1 MYISKKW
8 LGNYVELPKE
18 LDTQEL
24 AEKITTSI
32 VEVDNFFDQEK
43 ELENIIVAKIIE
55 INNHPNADKLKICQV
70 DAGSQGILKIV
81 CGGNNLEKGMTV
93 ALALPGAKVR
103 WHGEGEPVILEKAK
117 IRGVESDGMIC
128 AAEEIGLSDSY
139 KVNGGIADLK
149 LDDSF
154 IGKNIAIALHL
165 DDVIFEIDNKSLT
178 NRPDL
183 WGHYGIARELS
194 ALLGV
199 RFKNLKFLEKF
210 RKTKGPE
217 FYIEIQDKNSC
228 PRYLGVLIENIE
240 VSDSPQWIKS
250 YLEKSGIR
258 SINNIVDITNFV
270 MLELGQPLH
279 AFDAK
284 NLQNNK
290 IIVRKAK
297 KGEKF
302 KTLDREE
309 RNLTEED
316 LLICDDDKPVAL
328 AGIMGGENS
337 EITDSTK
344 SIFIESANFEAA
356 CIRKTSMRLGLRTDA
371 SARFEKSLD
380 PELAKNAI
388 LRAIELVEQLCVKSK
403 VVNQIIDSDFSSKE
417 KIIIN
422 LDIKFINEKIGR
434 EIGTDKIISILKSL
448 GFEVKNKK
456 SYLEV
461 TVPSYRATGDIKI
474 SEDLVEEIARIYGY
488 QSIGV
493 SDPIVSLKPVY
504 RERSIQLE
512 RSVKNFISK
521 DLGYCEMYNYS
532 MISEDEINSVMAQTN
547 DYIEIANAVSK
558 NLKYLRNSLSI
569 SLLKNT
575 ASNLRFY
582 KEFKIFEIGRIFK
595 KEKGD
600 YISNKNSKEVLPM
613 QDKFLGFVA
622 CGKDKFLELKGD
634 IELVFSNL
642 KIDFEENP
650 CENDLF
656 EASKCLAYES
666 NGEIIGFFGEV
677 KKQILNN
684 FDIDKIEVLFGEF
697 NFGLLCKYSKDK
709 KTYSELPRFP
719 KMIQDVSMLLD
730 YSSNWKDIEKR
741 IKSISALIEDV
752 ELFDIY
758 EGEKI
763 EKGMRSIAFHVTFYD
778 STKTLVSEEVE
789 KIMIEIRRIL
799 VAEFKAKIR

>member
-18 LDTQEL
+18 LDSQEL

-32 VEVDNFFDQEK
+32 VEIDNFFDQEK

-70 DAGSQGILKIV
+70 DSGNRGMLKIV
-81 CGGNNLEKGMTV
+81 CGGNNLKKGMIV

-128 AAEEIGLSDSY
+128 AAEEIGLADSY
-139 KVNGGIADLK
+139 SVEGGIADLN
-149 LDDSF
+149 LDDSY
-154 IGKNIAIALHL
+154 IGKNIATALHL

-194 ALLGV
+194 ALLDL
-199 RFKNLKFLEKF
+199 RFKKLKFLEKF
-210 RKTKGPE
+210 RKTKGDE
-217 FYIEIQDKNSC
+217 FSIEILDKESC

-240 VSDSPQWIKS
+240 VSGSPQWIRA

-284 NLQNNK
+284 NLDDNK
-290 IIVRKAK
+290 IIVRKAN

-309 RNLTEED
+309 RILTQED
-316 LLICDDDKPVAL
+316 LLICDAKKPVAL

-344 SIFIESANFEAA
+344 SIFIESANFKASS
-356 CIRKTSMRLGLRTDA
+356 IRKTSMRLGLRTDA

-380 PELAKNAI
+380 PELARCAI
-388 LRAIELVEQLCVKSK
+388 FRAIELVEQLCVKSK
-403 VVNQIIDSDFSSKE
+403 VVNEIIDSDFSSKE

-422 LDIKFINEKIGR
+422 LNIKFLNDRIGC
-434 EIGTDKIISILKSL
+434 EIAVDKIISILNNL
-448 GFEVKNKK
+448 GFIIKNKK
-456 SYLEV
+456 TYLEV
-461 TVPSYRATGDIKI
+461 TVPSHRATGDIKI
-474 SEDLVEEIARIYGY
+474 PEDLVEEIARIYGY
-488 QSIGV
+488 KNIV
-493 SDPIVSLKPVY
+493 VKEPIISLKPVY
-504 RERSIQLE
+504 RDKSIQLE
-512 RSVKNFISK
+512 RNIKNFISK
-521 DLGYCEMYNYS
+521 DLGYCEIYNYS
-532 MISEDEINSVMAQTN
+532 MISEDEINFVNGKTDN
-547 DYIEIANAVSK
+547 YIEIANAVSK
-558 NLKYLRNSLSI
+558 NLKYLRNSLNI
-569 SLLKNT
+569 SLLKNVS
-575 ASNLRFY
+575 SNLRFY
-582 KEFKIFEIGRIFK
+582 KEFKIFEIGRIFR
-595 KEKGD
+595 KENGEFRA
-600 YISNKNSKEVLPM
+600 NKNSKEFLPM
-613 QDKFLGFVA
+613 QDKFLGFA
-622 CGKDKFLELKGD
+622 ISGRDKFFELKGD
-634 IELVFSNL
+634 IESAFSYL
-642 KIDFEENP
+642 KVDFKEVP
-650 CENDLF
+650 CNNDLF
-656 EASKCLAYES
+656 ENNKCLEYHSSGELIACF
-666 NGEIIGFFGEV
+666 GEI

-684 FDIDKIEVLFGEF
+684 FDIDKSDVLFGEV
-697 NFGLLCKYSKDK
+697 NFSKLCKYSKDK
-709 KTYSELPRFP
+709 REYRELPKFP
-719 KMIQDVSMLLD
+719 KMTQDISMLLD

-741 IKSISALIEDV
+741 IKSTSALIEGV

-763 EKGMRSIAFHVTFYD
+763 GKGLRSIAFHVTFYD
-778 STKTLVSEEVE
+778 STKTLVSEEIE
-789 KIMIEIRRIL
+789 KIMSEIRRIL
-799 VAEFKAKIR
+799 VTEFKAKIR